1 MAVELTKG
9 RPISVIIRFVI
20 PVIGGNL
27 FQLFY
32 TIADTL
38 IVGQTIGENA
48 LAAVGSTTVFIYF
61 ILCFIQGLTSGFS
74 IILGQRFG
82 RGDMEAVKRS
92 VIASVYISIAVTVII
107 TAITCSMVPAIVRL
121 MKIPEEISQD
131 ASVYLLVVLA
141 GTGATVFYNLI
152 SNILRALGDSR
163 IPLVYLIF
171 SSLLNVILDIVF
183 IVPFG
188 MGVGGAALAT
198 VLSQLLAAILS
209 AVSALRHYPVLRI
222 ERMYWRADR
231 QSIMQNLHVGFIM
244 GFQMSVMCIG
254 QLVMQASV
262 NKLGTYAIE
271 GFTAAT
277 KVDQLSSLVN
287 HSFLTA
293 VSAYTAQN
301 YGAGKVDRISRG
313 IWSSLLI
320 AEVADFIMIGI
331 ILLVQPFVVPMFVSD
346 ASPEVFA
353 YASDFFLITLP
364 FYPLLGVLCVYRTA
378 VQSMGNSWA
387 PFTACII
394 ELVARCSASIIFGAI
409 FGYRG
414 VVFSTPFAWIG
425 ADLLVI
431 PVYAFM
437 IRKLKKTGIVARI

>member
-9 RPISVIIRFVI
+9 RPASVIIRFVI

-92 VIASVYISIAVTVII
+92 VVASVYISIAVTVII
-107 TAITCSMVPAIVRL
+107 TAVTCSMVPIIVRL
-121 MKIPEEISQD
+121 MKIPAEISQD
-131 ASVYLLVVLA
+131 ASVYLLIVLA

-171 SSLLNVILDIVF
+171 SSILNVVLDIVF

-209 AVSALRHYPVLRI
+209 TFSALRHYPVLRI
-222 ERMYWRADR
+222 GRMYWRADR

-262 NKLGTYAIE
+262 NKLGTYAIA
-271 GFTAAT
+271 GYTAAT

-301 YGAGKVDRISRG
+301 YGAGNVDRISRG

-394 ELVARCSASIIFGAI
+394 ELVARCSASIIFGEI

>member
-9 RPISVIIRFVI
+9 RPASVIIRFVI

-107 TAITCSMVPAIVRL
+107 TAVTCSMVPVIVRL
-121 MKIPEEISQD
+121 MKIPAEISQD
-131 ASVYLLVVLA
+131 ASVYILIVLA

-171 SSLLNVILDIVF
+171 SSILNVVLDIVF

-209 AVSALRHYPVLRI
+209 TFSALRHYPVLRI
-222 ERMYWRADR
+222 GRLYWRADR

-262 NKLGTYAIE
+262 NKLGTYAIA
-271 GFTAAT
+271 GYTAAT

-287 HSFLTA
+287 HSFLSA

-301 YGAGKVDRISRG
+301 YGAGNVDRISRG

-394 ELVARCSASIIFGAI
+394 ELVARCSASIIFGEI

>member
-9 RPISVIIRFVI
+9 RPASVIIRFVI

-107 TAITCSMVPAIVRL
+107 TAVTCSMVPVIVRL
-121 MKIPEEISQD
+121 MKIPAEISQD
-131 ASVYLLVVLA
+131 ASVYLLIVLA

-171 SSLLNVILDIVF
+171 SSILNVVLDIVF

-209 AVSALRHYPVLRI
+209 TFSALRHYPVLRI
-222 ERMYWRADR
+222 GRMYWRADR

-254 QLVMQASV
+254 QLAMQAAV
-262 NKLGTYAIE
+262 NHLGPEAIA
-271 GFTAAT
+271 GYTAAT
-277 KVDQLSSLVN
+277 KVDQLSVLMNNAFGIALSSYV
-287 HSFLTA
+287 
-293 VSAYTAQN
+293 AQN
-301 YGAGKVDRISRG
+301 YGAGLFGRIREG
-313 IWSSLLI
+313 IRASLLQTE
-320 AEVADFIMIGI
+320 AANLAMCA
-331 ILLVQPFVVPMFVSD
+331 LLVLGRNLVTPLFIDNPTPAIVS
-346 ASPEVFA
+346 
-353 YASDFFLITLP
+353 YANGYLLAVAP
-364 FYPLLGVLCVYRTA
+364 FYLFLGLLLVYRTA
-378 VQSMGNSWA
+378 VQSMGNTWA
-387 PFTACII
+387 PFAACMAELILRIAGTAG
-394 ELVARCSASIIFGAI
+394 LSKLL
-409 FGYRG
+409 GYTG
-414 VVFSTPFAWIG
+414 ICLSSPMAWIG
-425 ADLLVI
+425 ATALLI
-431 PVYAFM
+431 PVYRLEM
-437 IRKLKKTGIVARI
+437 KKGR

>member
-107 TAITCSMVPAIVRL
+107 TAITCSMVPVIVRL

-163 IPLVYLIF
+163 IPLVYLVF
-171 SSLLNVILDIVF
+171 SSLLNVVLDIVF

-222 ERMYWRADR
+222 ERMYWKADR
-231 QSIMQNLHVGFIM
+231 LSIMQNLHVGFIM

-262 NKLGTYAIE
+262 NKLGTYAIA
-271 GFTAAT
+271 GYTAAT

-301 YGAGKVDRISRG
+301 YGAGNVDRISRG

>member
-107 TAITCSMVPAIVRL
+107 TAITCSMVPFIVRL

-222 ERMYWRADR
+222 ERMYCRADR

-262 NKLGTYAIE
+262 NKLGTYAIA
-271 GFTAAT
+271 GYTAAT